1 MNLRE
6 YDLPGGATQERGT
19 TGGASAGR
27 DDRMSRKHLAIAA
40 LACGAFTATLGATQG
55 AEREALWKIVH
66 GLCVMNEIEAH
77 SPAPCTEVDLA
88 SGEDAGSAVLKD
100 IAGKTQYLLVP
111 TRRLRGIEDPLVGT
125 AALPNYWR
133 AAWAARE
140 LVSQRVQKELPRDA
154 VGMAINAA
162 GSRSQDQLHIH
173 IDCIRPDVR
182 KALLSQAAEIST
194 QWADLPVNLAGHSY
208 RARRIDGA
216 EPEPDPF
223 RLLSEDAHALGA
235 AMREET
241 LAVIGEKRQDGKDG
255 FILLAAHAAA
265 GGRAHAEDLL
275 DHSCALANE

>member
-1 MNLRE
+1 MS
-6 YDLPGGATQERGT
+6 PS
-19 TGGASAGR
+19 GASVGR
-27 DDRMSRKHLAIAA
+27 GNRMSHRTAPGRRLAIAA
-40 LACGAFTATLGATQG
+40 LACGAVPAVLATAQA
-55 AEREALWKIVH
+55 ANREALWKIVH

-77 SPAPCTEVDLA
+77 SPAPCTKVDLA

-100 IAGKTQYLLVP
+100 IMGKTQYLLIP
-111 TRRLRGIEDPLVGT
+111 TRRLTGIEDPLIGT

-133 AAWAARE
+133 AAWDARG
-140 LVSQRVQKELPRDA
+140 LVSQRVQKDLPRDA

-182 KALLSQAAEIST
+182 KALLSQAAAIST
-194 QWADLPVNLAGHSY
+194 HWADLPVPLAGHSY

-235 AMREET
+235 PMREET
-241 LAVIGEKRQDGKDG
+241 LAVIGERRRDGMDG
-255 FILLAAHAAA
+255 FVLLAAHAAP